1 MNSSTQSSAAAAEA
15 AAVGTETPLVLSELH
30 DGGILRMTLNRGA
43 KRNPLSMA
51 MLDAII
57 ADLELAGEEPEVRVI
72 VIAASAP
79 GFCAGHDLKEMTAHR
94 SDPDGGRAFYEALF
108 ARCSEMMQMIVNHP
122 RVIIA
127 EVNGIATA
135 AGCQLVA
142 ACDMAMAGTNASFG
156 VNGINSGLFCSTP
169 MVALSRNIGRK
180 RAIELLTTGGML
192 NAHEAMTAGLLNRI
206 VFDKDLTKET
216 MKLAAKV
223 AARSQAVL
231 ALGKRAFYQ
240 QIEKPLDEAYALTS
254 KAIVDNMMMKDAREG
269 ISAFLEK
276 RTPKWSDE

>member
-1 MNSSTQSSAAAAEA
+1 LTATPQSATAAPATDAAE
-15 AAVGTETPLVLSELH
+15 PLVISELH
-30 DGGILRMTLNRGA
+30 DGGILRITLNRGA

-51 MLDAII
+51 MIDAII
-57 ADLELAGEEPEVRVI
+57 ADLELAAEEPEVRAI
-72 VIAASAP
+72 IIAAEAP
-79 GFCAGHDLKEMTAHR
+79 GFCGGHDLKEMTAHR
-94 SDPDGGRAFYEALF
+94 ADEDGGRAFYEALF
-108 ARCSEMMQMIVNHP
+108 ARCSQMMQMIVHHP

-127 EVNGIATA
+127 EVNGVATA

-142 ACDMAMAGTNASFG
+142 ACDMAIAGTNASFG

-180 RAIELLTTGGML
+180 RAMELLTTGSML
-192 NAHEAMTAGLLNRI
+192 NAHEAMTLGLLNRI
-206 VFDKDLTKET
+206 VFDKDLTQET

-254 KAIVDNMMMKDAREG
+254 KAIVDNMMMKDAKEG
-269 ISAFLEK
+269 IGAFLEK
-276 RTPKWSDE
+276 RQPKWSDE

>member
-1 MNSSTQSSAAAAEA
+1 LSNDTQAERQA
-15 AAVGTETPLVLSELH
+15 EPATAEETPLVVSELH

-57 ADLELAGEEPEVRVI
+57 ADLELAAEELEVRVI

-94 SDPDGGRAFYEALF
+94 ADEDGGRAFYEALF

-122 RVIIA
+122 RIIIA

-135 AGCQLVA
+135 AGCQLVS
-142 ACDMAMAGTNASFG
+142 ACDLAVAGTGANFG

-180 RAIELLTTGGML
+180 KAMELLTTGTMI
-192 NAHEAMTAGLLNRI
+192 NAHEAMVAGLVNKI
-206 VFDKDLTKET
+206 VYDADLTGET
-216 MKLAAKV
+216 MKLAATV

-240 QIEKPLDEAYALTS
+240 QIERPLDEAYALTS
-254 KAIVDNMMMKDAREG
+254 KAIVDNMMMKDAQEG
-269 ISAFLEK
+269 IGAFLEK
-276 RTPKWSDE
+276 RAPKWSDE

>member
-1 MNSSTQSSAAAAEA
+1 MTADAQQ
-15 AAVGTETPLVLSELH
+15 AVTSVDQPLLVSELH
-30 DGGILRMTLNRGA
+30 DGGILRMTLNRGE

-57 ADLELAGEEPEVRVI
+57 DDLQLAAEESEVRVI

-94 SDPDGGRAFYEALF
+94 ADADGGRAFYEALF
-108 ARCSEMMQMIVNHP
+108 ARCSEMMQMIVSHP
-122 RVIIA
+122 KIIIA

-180 RAIELLTTGGML
+180 RAMELLTTGAML
-192 NAHEAMTAGLLNRI
+192 NAHEAMTLGLLNRI

-240 QIEKPLDEAYALTS
+240 QIEKPLDEAYELTS
-254 KAIVDNMMMKDAREG
+254 KAIVNNMMMKDAREG
-269 ISAFLEK
+269 IGAFLEK
-276 RTPKWSDE
+276 RTPQWSDE

>member
-1 MNSSTQSSAAAAEA
+1 MNATTSATAAAQPGDA
-15 AAVGTETPLVLSELH
+15 PLVISELY
-30 DGGILRMTLNRGA
+30 DGGILRITLNRGA

-57 ADLELAGEEPEVRVI
+57 VDLERAAEEPEVRVI
-72 VIAASAP
+72 VLAASAP
-79 GFCAGHDLKEMTAHR
+79 GFCAGHDLKEMTSHR
-94 SDPDGGRAFYEALF
+94 SDADGGRALYASLF

-122 RVIIA
+122 RIIIA

-142 ACDMAMAGTNASFG
+142 ACDMAVAGAGASFG

-180 RAIELLTTGGML
+180 KAMELLTTGAMI
-192 NAHEAMTAGLLNRI
+192 NAHEAMVAGLVNKI
-206 VFDKDLTKET
+206 VHDNDLVDET
-216 MKLAAKV
+216 MKLTAKV

-240 QIEKPLDEAYALTS
+240 QVEKPLDEAYDLTS
-254 KAIVDNMMMKDAREG
+254 KAIVDNMMMKDAKEG
-269 ISAFLEK
+269 IGAFLEK
-276 RTPKWSDE
+276 RQPKWSDE

>member
-1 MNSSTQSSAAAAEA
+1 MKQDNI
-15 AAVGTETPLVLSELH
+15 LLSE
-30 DGGILRMTLNRGA
+30 DRGPVRILTLNRPKA
-43 KRNPLSMA
+43 RNCLSM
-51 MLDAII
+51 
-57 ADLELAGEEPEVRVI
+57 DLMTTLRGALAHAGEDDAVRAV
-72 VIAASAP
+72 VLTGAGPAFSS
-79 GFCAGHDLKEMTAHR
+79 GHDLKEMTAR
-94 SDPDGGRAFYEALF
+94 RNDPDKGRAFYEETMRTCAELMLTVV
-108 ARCSEMMQMIVNHP
+108 RLP
-122 RVIIA
+122 LPVIA
-127 EVNGIATA
+127 AVNGIATA

-180 RAIELLTTGGML
+180 RAMELLTTGTMV
-192 NAHEAMTAGLLNRI
+192 NAHEAMTIGLLNRI
-206 VFDKDLTKET
+206 VFDKDLTQET

-240 QIEKPLDEAYALTS
+240 QIEKPLGEAYELTS
-254 KAIVDNMMMKDAREG
+254 RAIVDNMMMKDAKEG

-276 RTPKWSDE
+276 RQPRWSDE